1 MFRGLSLPSGLRASS
16 AWPVCWAIRERGGH
30 ALGNAMTDPSYPKFI
45 RLLGFLR
52 NHSFGAPSHERAGA
66 AVSGRMGCTP
76 AWCCQFHDVAPTAM
90 SDAVIAAIAAL
101 TLGRRGSISA
111 APTRSAA
118 IFSAASSEA
127 GASRSP

>member
-1 MFRGLSLPSGLRASS
+1 
-16 AWPVCWAIRERGGH
+16 
-30 ALGNAMTDPSYPKFI
+30 
-45 RLLGFLR
+45 
-52 NHSFGAPSHERAGA
+52 
-66 AVSGRMGCTP
+66 
-76 AWCCQFHDVAPTAM
+76 M

-127 GASRSP
+127 GASLTVGFASAALLGPEIDNVNYAIVVFSVPDAAPYPAGHAAECDRLLFAAVGKSIMTAEPRGERELRRSEKRRASDAVGQ